1 MKKQSGVATAAG
13 REIFEAKSGIEAA
26 MRAGKNPNLKGIVHE
41 TMYKN
46 IYNASPK
53 RIIDGTKAVLS
64 ESTTAIR
71 DDVIIKQG
79 SNIVK
84 RVQLKDTANSI
95 GKTIEQ
101 VKNHHY
107 SGTNLVGT
115 KETVKAFGKGV
126 ANQAKKGVNVT
137 QKMSSSGIS
146 SADTSRIATKT
157 IGGAA
162 GKLTASS
169 LGKVA
174 SSSGVAGGVI
184 SGGIEAI
191 TSGIKL
197 ANGEIDGGEFV
208 GNVAKETVGGGL
220 SAAGGSVAATAVAAG
235 TATLLAST
243 TAPLWVPA
251 AVGFGAAVAVGSAIK
266 GIWDCIW
273 D

>member
-1 MKKQSGVATAAG
+1 MKKQSGTATAVG
-13 REIFEAKSGIEAA
+13 REIFEVKCGIEAVK
-26 MRAGKNPNLKGIVHE
+26 RAGNNPQLKGIVHE

-46 IYNASPK
+46 IYNVSPK
-53 RIIDGTKAVLS
+53 RIVDGTKAFLS
-64 ESTTAIR
+64 ESTTAVR

-84 RVQLKDTANSI
+84 RLQLKDTANSI
-95 GKTIEQ
+95 RKTIKQ

-107 SGTNLVGT
+107 SGTNLIGT
-115 KETVKAFGKGV
+115 KETTEAFGKEV
-126 ANQAKKGVNVT
+126 VKQAKRGINVT

-157 IGGAA
+157 IGNTA
-162 GKLTASS
+162 GKLTANS

-184 SGGIEAI
+184 SGGIEVI
-191 TSGIKL
+191 SSGVKL
-197 ANGEIDGGEFV
+197 AKGEIDGGEFV

-235 TATLLAST
+235 VATVLAGT
-243 TAPLWVPA
+243 TAPIWVPA
-251 AVGFGAAVAVGSAIK
+251 VAGFGAAVAVGSAIK
-266 GIWDCIW
+266 GIWDSVW

>member
-1 MKKQSGVATAAG
+1 MKKQSGAATAAG
-13 REIFEAKSGIEAA
+13 REIFEAKAGIEAA

-41 TMYKN
+41 TMFKN

-53 RIIDGTKAVLS
+53 RIVDGTRAVLS
-64 ESTTAIR
+64 ESTTAVR

-79 SNIVK
+79 GNIIK

-115 KETVKAFGKGV
+115 KETVEAFGKGV

-162 GKLTASS
+162 GKLTARS
-169 LGKVA
+169 LGRVA
-174 SSSGVAGGVI
+174 SSSGIAGGVV
-184 SGGIEAI
+184 SGGIEVLS
-191 TSGIKL
+191 SGAKL
-197 ANGEIDGGEFV
+197 VSGEIDGGEFV